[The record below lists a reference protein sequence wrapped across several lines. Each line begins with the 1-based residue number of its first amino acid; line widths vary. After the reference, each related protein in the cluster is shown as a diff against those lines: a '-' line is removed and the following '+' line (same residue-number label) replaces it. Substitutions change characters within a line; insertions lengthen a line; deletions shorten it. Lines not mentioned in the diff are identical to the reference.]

1 MAVLRQHCIHTA
13 RQDAIQRNR
22 KPVWQYCV
30 RIVSILH
37 GRIAFCR
44 KWLPVIQ
51 YCSNTVSILRGR
63 MPVWQYYINIVS
75 ILGVRSRITS
85 GWSMLSQYCVRTKL
99 LIGFM
104 PKRGNIQCNLA
115 FLPKLGNQQ
124 FCSKRILGSCR
135 ISNIFT
141 RVLYYI

>member
-13 RQDAIQRNR
+13 RQDAIRLNK
-22 KPVWQYCV
+22 KPVWQYSV

-51 YCSNTVSILRGR
+51 YCSNTASILRGR
-63 MPVWQYYINIVS
+63 MPVWQHYINIVS
-75 ILGVRSRITS
+75 ILGVRSRIMS

-99 LIGFM
+99 LLGLSSMDLNFMNSSYLRRPFLSGASYFQFSALWKIGINQGF
-104 PKRGNIQCNLA
+104 
-115 FLPKLGNQQ
+115 FLKFQ
-124 FCSKRILGSCR
+124 
-135 ISNIFT
+135 
-141 RVLYYI
+141 